1 MKVSHY
7 TAKCVRL
14 RVEELER
21 RIAPSYLVDAPGP
34 FGLTVRGTNVSIP
47 GVLRPANSAR
57 VLARLAPYS
66 NERSGTFTVVS
77 GQRRRTDGKCSLTT
91 RF

>member
-66 NERSGTFTVVS
+66 NLYNSPDGTQGWIV
-77 GQRRRTDGKCSLTT
+77 QTDPK
-91 RF
+91 